1 MNFMKNTSK
10 ILRFILSFI
19 AFIASQAVYCQSG
32 TGKIEIIA
40 DERVQVLLDKHL
52 EINNTKKYIQGFRI
66 QLFSES
72 GANSKTAA
80 LDIKTKFLAKY
91 PNQETYV
98 VFVEPNYKL
107 RVGNFRTRMN
117 ARGFL
122 KEIIAEYPNAYVI
135 KDIIEFPQE

>member
-1 MNFMKNTSK
+1 MKNTSN
-10 ILRFILSFI
+10 ILRLILSYI
-19 AFIASQAVYCQSG
+19 AFIASQAVYCQAG
-32 TGKIEIIA
+32 TAKIEIVA

-80 LDIKTKFLAKY
+80 LDMKTKFLAKF
-91 PNQETYV
+91 PNQETYI